1 MAKKMMK
8 KAEGTKLLS
17 IIGDEV
23 NLSPFVN
30 L

>member
-23 NLSPFVN
+23 ELVF
-30 L
+30 